1 MAGVYKTSSGDTW
14 DMIAKK
20 VYGDEMQV
28 SFLMSNN
35 QKLLKYFIFPEDVEV
50 SIEDLPETASNMPLW
65 RE

>member
-1 MAGVYKTSSGDTW
+1 MAGVYKTISGDTW

-50 SIEDLPETASNMPLW
+50 SIEDRPETASNMPLW